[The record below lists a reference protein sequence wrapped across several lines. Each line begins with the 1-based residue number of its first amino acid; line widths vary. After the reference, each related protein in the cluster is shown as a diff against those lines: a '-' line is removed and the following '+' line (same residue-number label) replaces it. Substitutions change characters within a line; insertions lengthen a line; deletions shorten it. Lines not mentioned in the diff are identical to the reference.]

1 MTLEETI
8 KHCEELAEKHSGDGC
23 EMEHKQLAEW
33 LIELRHYKN
42 VWKTPSQ
49 KLKINEIVLVQ
60 LYGHKMYIGK
70 YYIDPYESGREGVFL
85 EPSQGLI
92 YLENVDRWAYPKDVF
107 PFSDG
112 RTIKLQDYSD
122 GKSKKSSGDNRELES
137 HKAWEQSLLIA
148 DRIRGSF

>member
-8 KHCEELAEKHSGDGC
+8 KHCEEQAEKHYGDGC
-23 EMEHKQLAEW
+23 KMEYKQLAEW
-33 LIELRHYKN
+33 LIELQYYKN
-42 VWKTPSQ
+42 VWKKPSQ
-49 KLKINEIVLVQ
+49 KPKKNEIVLVQ

-70 YYIDPYESGREGVFL
+70 YYIDPDEKGREGVFL

-92 YLENVDRWAYPKDVF
+92 YLKNIDRWAYPKDVF

-122 GKSKKSSGDNRELES
+122 GKSKKSSGDNREFES
-137 HKAWEQSLLIA
+137 HKAWEESLLYA
-148 DRIRGSF
+148 DRIRGCF